1 MALSLQL
8 DGETSTECVGSSSVL
23 LVHSRM
29 FAAVRE
35 DTWWGSALIC
45 ASSWAVA
52 AAVLDQKTRWML
64 VSQNSLLLKRIIGI

>member
-1 MALSLQL
+1 M
-8 DGETSTECVGSSSVL
+8 L

-45 ASSWAVA
+45 ASSWAVD

-64 VSQNSLLLKRIIGI
+64 VSQNSLL